1 MGLMPRTVGLK
12 SRRASAIARMV
23 EKIESISHLGPD
35 LVSTDHKVKE
45 YRHLKDA
52 SSLVTLIKSLHQR
65 LSLSLSFS
73 IQLHNRWDYF
83 EQMGLGFFR
92 AEYAGI

>member
-65 LSLSLSFS
+65 QRLSLSLSLS
-73 IQLHNRWDYF
+73 LSN
-83 EQMGLGFFR
+83 
-92 AEYAGI
+92 